1 MKAIYIQSCKRNKV
15 GLILLTF
22 FSVTMKKEKGCIGCI
37 MLCYGMGVTKVHPY
51 EWLNWNWAFMFI
63 EIVWSQ
69 GENCPFVKSL
79 LTVIGESADVISKG
93 NLLST
98 LDNNRLTHLL
108 ALQLILELLITVSS
122 HRRTFVISFFFLVYK
137 KIKEKNVVEN
147 IIIIWLLDVREKGR
161 KEWKK
166 I

>member
-69 GENCPFVKSL
+69 GENCPFGKPL
-79 LTVIGESADVISKG
+79 FTVIGETADIISKG
-93 NLLST
+93 HLLST
-98 LDNNRLTHLL
+98 LDNNRVTHPACFAPNFRASYNCCQSPENFCNYPLFLL
-108 ALQLILELLITVSS
+108 VC
-122 HRRTFVISFFFLVYK
+122 LVYNK
-137 KIKEKNVVEN
+137 
-147 IIIIWLLDVREKGR
+147 
-161 KEWKK
+161 
-166 I
+166 